1 MQMQIVRTTNTT
13 RITRRTTP
21 SGGGQSLR
29 EIVKEITTIHD
40 QWIGKW
46 EDSKPLT
53 NTDQKELREEMMK
66 LASEAGLI

>member
-1 MQMQIVRTTNTT
+1 MKIQIVRTAQTT
-13 RITRRTTP
+13 RITRNTT

-40 QWIGKW
+40 DWILRW
-46 EDSKPLT
+46 EDSKPLSSK
-53 NTDQKELREEMMK
+53 DISSLKDEMMK